1 MCQHF
6 GERKPDQEDF
16 CKDARLSLTISVGA
30 DEFAMD
36 KYAWPWVYVHNRFL
50 NDYSH

>member
-1 MCQHF
+1 MCHHF

-16 CKDARLSLTISVGA
+16 CKDGPVSSTISGA

-36 KYAWPWVYVHNRFL
+36 NYARPWVYVHNRFL